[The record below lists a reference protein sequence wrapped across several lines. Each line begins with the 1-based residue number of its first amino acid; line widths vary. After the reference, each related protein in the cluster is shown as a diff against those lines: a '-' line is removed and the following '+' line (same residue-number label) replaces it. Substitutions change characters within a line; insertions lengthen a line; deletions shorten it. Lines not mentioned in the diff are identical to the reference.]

1 MLLRTALLSL
11 AALLTLGACSDEG
24 ADEATTPAQITTT
37 TPEVPQEVTYECTD
51 PLAGNPET
59 VEVYDL
65 LVCTTLSLAETEGY
79 VTTSTVGE
87 TETTTLRVN
96 TEPLTVEVTYPDD
109 SVIIANATDA
119 WVDDGSGEWQRG
131 EVTSSDYLVA
141 QATQVYETYRNSH
154 DPMYTTAGIPEGTT
168 YDVDGTEVIDGVE
181 YHVLSAQFEDG
192 DSTSDLQ
199 MWVGPDYEQYRV
211 LMTINSPDA
220 DPLLVDS
227 VYTEWDVAQEIILPE

>member
-1 MLLRTALLSL
+1 M
-11 AALLTLGACSDEG
+11 
-24 ADEATTPAQITTT
+24 
-37 TPEVPQEVTYECTD
+37 
-51 PLAGNPET
+51 
-59 VEVYDL
+59 
-65 LVCTTLSLAETEGY
+65 
-79 VTTSTVGE
+79 
-87 TETTTLRVN
+87 
-96 TEPLTVEVTYPDD
+96 TYPDD